1 MDTITAYLMRKF
13 RRGPE
18 RETQPS
24 GHPSGAPRLGRR
36 TLLASALAAVGG
48 FGLGWL
54 VPRQR
59 PVESP
64 YKIADVGVLYHRW
77 SKPGYSQ
84 TMGAPSNW
92 GGQPERYKTYADAKR
107 IALPD
112 PHGYRGLSLAEAVE
126 ARRSRRDYSAE
137 PMTLAELSCLLYAA
151 QGITEPQGGLR
162 AAPSA
167 GALYPIE
174 LYAAAHNVAG
184 LEAGVY
190 HYAVPTHELELL
202 RGGDLRAEVKQAGL
216 GQDHL
221 AQAAVCFVL
230 SAIFQRTR
238 WKYRERTYRYML
250 LEAGHIGQNLYLAA
264 TSLGLGACAV
274 GAFLDDDLNALLGL
288 DGEEEAVL
296 YIIAAGKV

>member
-1 MDTITAYLMRKF
+1 MDKLTAYLMRKF

-36 TLLASALAAVGG
+36 GLLASVLAAAGG
-48 FGLGWL
+48 FVVGWL

-64 YKIADVGVLYHRW
+64 YKTADVGVLYHRW

-84 TMGAPSNW
+84 TMGVPSNW

-112 PHGYRGLSLAEAVE
+112 PRGYRGLSLEEAVE
-126 ARRSRRDYSAE
+126 ARRSRRDYTSE
-137 PMTLAELSCLLYAA
+137 PLSLAELSRLLYAA
-151 QGITEPQGGLR
+151 QGITERQRSLR

-174 LYAAAHNVAG
+174 LYAVAHDVAG
-184 LEAGVY
+184 LEPGIY

-202 RGGDLRAEVKQAGL
+202 RPGDFRAAVTRAGL
-216 GQDHL
+216 GQ
-221 AQAAVCFVL
+221 AGVCFIL
-230 SAIFQRTR
+230 SAVFQRTR
-238 WKYRERTYRYML
+238 WKYHERTYRYVL
-250 LEAGHIGQNLYLAA
+250 IEAGHIGQNLYLAA
-264 TSLGLGACAV
+264 TSMGLGVCAV
-274 GAFLDDDLNALLGL
+274 GAFLDDGLNGLLEL
-288 DGEEEAVL
+288 DGEEEAAL
-296 YIIAAGKV
+296 YTLAVGKV